1 MKPIIYYNDK
11 FLDKAGIFFKIGG
24 IALFPFIILREKY
37 LTKLYE
43 EANKRTVNHE
53 TIHFWQTFECLI
65 IPFYLLYFLFY
76 AFYALRYWNIKKGY
90 YSIPFEKEAFYN
102 EYNYDYLKNRKPFSW
117 VNYIFKPTVK
127 RGRNKTLIEI

>member
-1 MKPIIYYNDK
+1 MARNS
-11 FLDKAGIFFKIGG
+11 
-24 IALFPFIILREKY
+24 
-37 LTKLYE
+37 
-43 EANKRTVNHE
+43 
-53 TIHFWQTFECLI
+53 FWETFECLI

-127 RGRNKTLIEI
+127 RGRNKTFIEI